1 MESICRSPNEVQRC
15 DQLERV
21 LLDLIAEAH
30 VKSLAGVDIC
40 EHESDVCFC
49 GYHEALDRGL
59 ALLDLRT
66 SRRDPERLGAEIR
79 HRQSVNSVR

>member
-1 MESICRSPNEVQRC
+1 MENTFPSPKGIQRC

-21 LLDLIAEAH
+21 LLDLIEEAH
-30 VKSLAGVDIC
+30 VKSLAGFDIC

-59 ALLDLRT
+59 ALLDLR
-66 SRRDPERLGAEIR
+66 SGLDPEK
-79 HRQSVNSVR
+79 